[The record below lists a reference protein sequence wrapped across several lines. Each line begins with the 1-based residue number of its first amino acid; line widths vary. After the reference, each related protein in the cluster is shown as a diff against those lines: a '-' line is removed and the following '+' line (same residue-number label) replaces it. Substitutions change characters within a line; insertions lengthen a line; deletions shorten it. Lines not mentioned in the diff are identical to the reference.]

1 MAFLTIYTP
10 TYKRPKALAV
20 CVESVLTQHKGW
32 HVQHLIV
39 PDEVGLGIDGMYAD
53 IINHVDEVN
62 GEYVFMLSDDDM
74 LCNDK
79 FVSNLLDFTK
89 DNEKPEVIIIKAIK
103 EGRILPSIWNA
114 KPQLGHIDI
123 SCFVVRSDIWK
134 VNADKWGKRYEGDF
148 DFINSLWEQ
157 GYQFNWMDVV
167 AVKAQR
173 ISRGQ
178 PE

>member
-1 MAFLTIYTP
+1 
-10 TYKRPKALAV
+10 
-20 CVESVLTQHKGW
+20 
-32 HVQHLIV
+32 
-39 PDEVGLGIDGMYAD
+39 
-53 IINHVDEVN
+53 VDEVN
-62 GEYVFMLSDDDM
+62 GDYVLMLSDDDM

-79 FVSNLLDFTK
+79 FVSNLLAFTK
-89 DNEKPEVIIIKAIK
+89 ENEKPEVIIIKAIK

-114 KPQLGHIDI
+114 KPQLGHIDL

-134 VNADKWGKRYEGDF
+134 ANADKWGKRYEGDF

>member
-53 IINHVDEVN
+53 IINHVDEVK
-62 GEYVFMLSDDDM
+62 GDYVLVLSDDDM

-114 KPQLGHIDI
+114 KPQCGYIDL
-123 SCFVVRSDIWK
+123 SCFIVRSDIWK

>member
-103 EGRILPSIWNA
+103 EGRTLPSIWNA
-114 KPQLGHIDI
+114 KPQCGHIDL

-134 VNADKWGKRYEGDF
+134 ANADKWGKRYEGDF